1 MLDELRHLL
10 LIVDHGT
17 FTEAAKRAHL
27 SQPALT
33 AAIRRLEEDLG
44 ARLLH
49 RGPGGTTLTAAG
61 EALVPRARAALA
73 AVEDGRRAVAEV
85 AGLGRGEVRLGAG
98 ATACTY
104 MLPPLLARYRRAHP
118 AVRFL
123 LREAFTDQLEAML
136 HDNELDL
143 VIATA
148 PVDAPPPEPYD
159 PWLDDELIV
168 VAAPNATSKGWVTFA
183 VGSPLRNLLLDH
195 EPAEDIVMELGS
207 IAAIKGNV
215 RAGIGQALVSRA
227 SVRTD
232 LAHGWM
238 VEVPRPW
245 TPLTRRLIL
254 RHRGVDR
261 LPPAAAALRELLL
274 SSAPKLAPVPPARRR
289 RRGRT

>member
-17 FTEAAKRAHL
+17 FTEAARRAHL

-33 AAIRRLEEDLG
+33 AAIRRLEDELG

-49 RGPGGTTLTAAG
+49 RGPSGAQLTAAG
-61 EALVPRARAALA
+61 QALLPRARAALA

-85 AGLGRGEVRLGAG
+85 TGLGRGEVRLGAG

-104 MLPPLLARYRRAHP
+104 MLPPLLARYRRLHP
-118 AVRFL
+118 GVRFL
-123 LREAFTDQLEAML
+123 LREAFTDQLEGML

-143 VIATA
+143 VVATA
-148 PVDAPPPEPYD
+148 PYEGPIPEPYD

-168 VAAPNATSKGWVTFA
+168 VASPGITPRGWITFSP
-183 VGSPLRNLLLDH
+183 GSPVRAMLLDH
-195 EPAEDIVMELGS
+195 VSADDVVMELGS
-207 IAAIKGNV
+207 IAAIKGNA

-232 LAHGWM
+232 LKHGWL
-238 VEVPRPW
+238 VEVPTTW

-274 SSAPKLAPVPPARRR
+274 ASAPKLAPMTPVKKKKPRPA
-289 RRGRT
+289 